1 MRRRV
6 ADRRV
11 GASSFSAIACEEIK
25 LRAPRNCICS
35 MAWRFTKVSDNLTHW
50 LTSAQAAT
58 EHILRM
64 KKYELYLPL
73 EPQALDLALRSALQR
88 LCQGIPELLE
98 SIKVGRPVRI
108 CHQEQRRRVSRVVL
122 EPLHLLPE
130 PLEARLRIVGTS
142 YLCGKQPVSDVV
154 ASMVWGA

>member
-50 LTSAQAAT
+50 LISAQAEVKT

-64 KKYELYLPL
+64 KEH
-73 EPQALDLALRSALQR
+73 QLDLAFEAEPFDLGLRCR
-88 LCQGIPELLE
+88 LEG
-98 SIKVGRPVRI
+98 
-108 CHQEQRRRVSRVVL
+108 
-122 EPLHLLPE
+122 
-130 PLEARLRIVGTS
+130 LR
-142 YLCGKQPVSDVV
+142 
-154 ASMVWGA
+154 

>member
-11 GASSFSAIACEEIK
+11 SASSLA
-25 LRAPRNCICS
+25 
-35 MAWRFTKVSDNLTHW
+35 TVS
-50 LTSAQAAT
+50 
-58 EHILRM
+58 EHILGM
-64 KKYELYLPL
+64 EKYELYLPL

-108 CHQEQRRRVSRVVL
+108 CHQEQRSRVSRVVF
-122 EPLHLLPE
+122 
-130 PLEARLRIVGTS
+130 
-142 YLCGKQPVSDVV
+142 
-154 ASMVWGA
+154 